1 MAESQ
6 NDALQRAYELVEA
19 GQPEEARVILRELM
33 ETEPNNA
40 DVLWV
45 YAYAVD
51 DPDEARTVLQRLL
64 EVDPEYPEA
73 AELLKSLNDQYP
85 VAPPLP
91 GDLPAFEE
99 AQAAPAVEGLAEP
112 DFLPP
117 PNTAVPELAALPVRG
132 QRPTR
137 TIVLGLGVA
146 LIAVALLW
154 LILRPGAPAPQV
166 AEMPTEAQTQEA
178 VVELT
183 QEVLATAGAE
193 AVATEQAT
201 LPASSA
207 TEDAA
212 PAETAAP
219 SETPAPPQATPTNI
233 EVVLVVTPLATEAVS
248 AQSAEATPTQEVI
261 AEETPDGVGGG
272 GDSSTPDAN
281 DPVSA
286 LSAALD
292 AAGVSGYLVRL
303 EITDLGNT
311 VVTRICSEEGP
322 RLRETLRAVLNT
334 AASITGQ
341 IGGFDALS
349 AEVYSC
355 AQPEQILRLIAVD
368 RGSAEGYASGALSQE
383 AYEAA
388 WRPY

>member
-19 GQPEEARVILRELM
+19 GQPEEARAILRELI

-45 YAYAVD
+45 YAYAVE
-51 DPDEARTVLQRLL
+51 DPEEARTVLQRLL

-73 AELLKSLNDQYP
+73 AELLKSLNNQFP

-91 GDLPAFEE
+91 VDLPPFED
-99 AQAAPAVEGLAEP
+99 AQTTAPAVEGLAEP

-117 PNTAVPELAALPVRG
+117 PDTAIPALPTT
-132 QRPTR
+132 PTR
-137 TIVLGLGVA
+137 GGRRNRTILIGLGAA
-146 LIAVALLW
+146 LIAVVLLW
-154 LILRPGAPAPQV
+154 LVLRPPPPAPQV
-166 AEMPTEAQTQEA
+166 ADMPTAAQES
-178 VVELT
+178 
-183 QEVLATAGAE
+183 LATEVIE
-193 AVATEQAT
+193 AVATEQIT
-201 LPASSA
+201 LSASSA
-207 TEDAA
+207 TEDAT

-219 SETPAPPQATPTNI
+219 SETPVPPQVTPTSA
-233 EVVLVVTPLATEAVS
+233 EVVLVVTPLATEAAS
-248 AQSAEATPTQEVI
+248 AQSVDATPTQEVLE
-261 AEETPDGVGGG
+261 EETPEGSGGG
-272 GDSSTPDAN
+272 GDSGTPDAT
-281 DPVSA
+281 DPVAA

-292 AAGVSGYLVRL
+292 AAGVEGYLVRL

-322 RLRETLRAVLNT
+322 RLRETLRAVLN
-334 AASITGQ
+334 AAAGITSQ

-349 AEVYSC
+349 AEVFSC
-355 AQPEQILRLIAVD
+355 AQPERIVRLIGVD
-368 RGSAEGYASGALSQE
+368 RGAAEGYASGALSQE
-383 AYEAA
+383 AYEGQ

>member
-19 GQPEEARVILRELM
+19 GQPEEARAILRELI

-45 YAYAVD
+45 YAYAVE
-51 DPDEARTVLQRLL
+51 DPEEARTVLQRLL

-73 AELLKSLNDQYP
+73 AELLKSLNNQFP

-91 GDLPAFEE
+91 VDLPPFED
-99 AQAAPAVEGLAEP
+99 AQTTAPAVEGLAEP

-117 PNTAVPELAALPVRG
+117 PDTAIPALPTT
-132 QRPTR
+132 PTR
-137 TIVLGLGVA
+137 GGRRNRTILIGLGAA
-146 LIAVALLW
+146 LIAVVLLW
-154 LILRPGAPAPQV
+154 LVLRPPPPAPQV
-166 AEMPTEAQTQEA
+166 ADMPTAALES
-178 VVELT
+178 
-183 QEVLATAGAE
+183 LATEVIE
-193 AVATEQAT
+193 AVATEQIT
-201 LPASSA
+201 LSASSA
-207 TEDAA
+207 TEDAT

-219 SETPAPPQATPTNI
+219 SETPVPPQVTPTSA
-233 EVVLVVTPLATEAVS
+233 EVVLVVTPLATEAAS
-248 AQSAEATPTQEVI
+248 AQSVDATPTQEVLE
-261 AEETPDGVGGG
+261 EETPEGSGGG
-272 GDSSTPDAN
+272 GDSGTPDAT
-281 DPVSA
+281 DPVAA

-292 AAGVSGYLVRL
+292 AAGVEGYLVRL

-322 RLRETLRAVLNT
+322 RLRETLRAVLN
-334 AASITGQ
+334 AAAGITSQ

-349 AEVYSC
+349 AEVFSC
-355 AQPEQILRLIAVD
+355 AQPERIVRLIGVD
-368 RGSAEGYASGALSQE
+368 RGAAEGYASGALSQE
-383 AYEAA
+383 AYEGQ

>member
-19 GQPEEARVILRELM
+19 GQPEEARAILRELI

-45 YAYAVD
+45 YAYAVE
-51 DPDEARTVLQRLL
+51 DPEEARTVLQRLL

-73 AELLKSLNDQYP
+73 AELLKSLNNQFP

-91 GDLPAFEE
+91 VDLPPFED
-99 AQAAPAVEGLAEP
+99 AQTTAPAVEGLAEP

-117 PNTAVPELAALPVRG
+117 PDTAIPALPTT
-132 QRPTR
+132 PTR
-137 TIVLGLGVA
+137 GGRRNRTILIGLGAA
-146 LIAVALLW
+146 LIAVVLLW
-154 LILRPGAPAPQV
+154 LVLRPPPPAPQV
-166 AEMPTEAQTQEA
+166 ADMPTAAQES
-178 VVELT
+178 
-183 QEVLATAGAE
+183 LATEVIE
-193 AVATEQAT
+193 AVATEQIT
-201 LPASSA
+201 LSASSA
-207 TEDAA
+207 TEDAT

-219 SETPAPPQATPTNI
+219 SETPVPPQVTPTSA
-233 EVVLVVTPLATEAVS
+233 EVVLVVTPLATEAAS
-248 AQSAEATPTQEVI
+248 AQSVDATPTQEVLE
-261 AEETPDGVGGG
+261 EETPEGSGGG
-272 GDSSTPDAN
+272 GDSGTPDAT
-281 DPVSA
+281 DPLAA

-292 AAGVSGYLVRL
+292 AAGVEGYLVRL

-322 RLRETLRAVLNT
+322 RLRETLRAVLN
-334 AASITGQ
+334 AAAGITSQ

-349 AEVYSC
+349 AEVFSC
-355 AQPEQILRLIAVD
+355 AQPERIVRLIGVD
-368 RGSAEGYASGALSQE
+368 RGAAEGYASGALSQE
-383 AYEAA
+383 SYEGQ

>member
-99 AQAAPAVEGLAEP
+99 AQSAPAVEGLAEP

-117 PNTAVPELAALPVRG
+117 PNTAVPELAAVPVRG
-132 QRPTR
+132 RRSTR

-146 LIAVALLW
+146 LIAVALLL

-166 AEMPTEAQTQEA
+166 AEMPTEAQTQE
-178 VVELT
+178 
-183 QEVLATAGAE
+183 VLATAGAE

-201 LPASSA
+201 LPAISA

-272 GDSSTPDAN
+272 GDSSTPDAT

>member
-19 GQPEEARVILRELM
+19 GQPEEARAILRELI

-45 YAYAVD
+45 YAYAVE
-51 DPDEARTVLQRLL
+51 DPEEARTVLQRLL

-73 AELLKSLNDQYP
+73 AELLKSLNNQFP

-91 GDLPAFEE
+91 VDLPPFED
-99 AQAAPAVEGLAEP
+99 AQTTAPAVEGLAEP

-117 PNTAVPELAALPVRG
+117 PDTAIPALPTT
-132 QRPTR
+132 PTR
-137 TIVLGLGVA
+137 GGRRNRTILIGLGAA
-146 LIAVALLW
+146 LIAVVLLW
-154 LILRPGAPAPQV
+154 LVLRPPPPAPQV
-166 AEMPTEAQTQEA
+166 ADMPTAAQES
-178 VVELT
+178 
-183 QEVLATAGAE
+183 LATEVIE
-193 AVATEQAT
+193 AVATEQIT
-201 LPASSA
+201 LSASSA
-207 TEDAA
+207 TEDAT

-219 SETPAPPQATPTNI
+219 SETPVPPQVTPTSA
-233 EVVLVVTPLATEAVS
+233 EVVLVVTPLATEAFS
-248 AQSAEATPTQEVI
+248 AQSVDATPTQEVLE
-261 AEETPDGVGGG
+261 EETPEGSGGG
-272 GDSSTPDAN
+272 GDSGTPDAT
-281 DPVSA
+281 DPVAA

-292 AAGVSGYLVRL
+292 AAGVEGYLVRL

-322 RLRETLRAVLNT
+322 RLRETLRAVLN
-334 AASITGQ
+334 AAAGITSQ

-349 AEVYSC
+349 AEVFSC
-355 AQPEQILRLIAVD
+355 AQPERIVRLIGVD
-368 RGSAEGYASGALSQE
+368 RGAAEGYASGALSQE
-383 AYEAA
+383 AYEGQ